1 MSPGK
6 KAPPAAAGQN
16 KIPPAATIARVW
28 QLDISSDAGSW
39 LGRYNYTGHTDF
51 AARGGQAGGGRHP
64 RAQTPRIP
72 GLVVTAQRAAVCT
85 RTVILFY

>member
-1 MSPGK
+1 MRFPLDIPGK
-6 KAPPAAAGQN
+6 NALPAAAGQKN
-16 KIPPAATIARVW
+16 SLPVATLARVW
-28 QLDISSDAGSW
+28 QLDISPDAGSW
-39 LGRYNYTGHTDF
+39 LGRYNYTAQT
-51 AARGGQAGGGRHP
+51 HP